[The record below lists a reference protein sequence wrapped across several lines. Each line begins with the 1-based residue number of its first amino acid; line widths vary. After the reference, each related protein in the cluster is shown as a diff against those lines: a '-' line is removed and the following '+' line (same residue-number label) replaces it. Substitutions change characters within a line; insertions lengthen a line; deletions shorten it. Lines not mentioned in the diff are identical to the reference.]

1 MHDAEESTLLY
12 SEYQFHVILI
22 AVELAG
28 RRDGRRRI
36 QTAVE
41 MYTYT
46 CMMAVED
53 APVNRSH

>member
-1 MHDAEESTLLY
+1 
-12 SEYQFHVILI
+12 VILI

-41 MYTYT
+41 VYTYT